1 VDHTSRLNDQARIVL
16 NPSTLLEGS
25 VSRILS
31 HLGGKFRCITSGT
44 ILLLLVLV
52 DAMHGLLE
60 VRYCEVKEAL

>member
-1 VDHTSRLNDQARIVL
+1 MTRLDDQARIVL

-31 HLGGKFRCITSGT
+31 RLGGKIRCITSGT

-60 VRYCEVKEAL
+60 VRDCEVKEVL